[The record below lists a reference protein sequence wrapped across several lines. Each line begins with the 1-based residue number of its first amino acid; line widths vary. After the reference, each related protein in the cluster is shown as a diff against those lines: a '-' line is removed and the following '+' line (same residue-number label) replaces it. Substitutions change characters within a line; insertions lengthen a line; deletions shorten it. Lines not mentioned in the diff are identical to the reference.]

1 MSWISSLNSLPPW
14 YASEK
19 SDMLH
24 RSSLRCAVMLLQY
37 TSSVD
42 NNSVPTTLVLGM
54 QPWMKAQQRTHLK
67 FDRRLWSAIFEPKLR
82 KAYPLRKNIL
92 VFWDP
97 DWKSANTHKD
107 SSLLFLLCFLSCT
120 SIWSPYTNLLLL
132 LLLRIVLMHC
142 VSRRDAFL
150 LSSDFFIMMLIS
162 YHFLDVQRH

>member
-42 NNSVPTTLVLGM
+42 NNSVPTTLVLDM

-107 SSLLFLLCFLSCT
+107 SSLLFILCFLSCT
-120 SIWSPYTNLLLL
+120 SYDHLILSYLYHYYSTLSSYIEFLVVML
-132 LLLRIVLMHC
+132 
-142 VSRRDAFL
+142 SFFL
-150 LSSDFFIMMLIS
+150 LTSW
-162 YHFLDVQRH
+162 